1 MVFCITPN
9 SIRAGDPGKRRYL
22 SIGMDS
28 QASDESLAVDVQ
40 TSRHHKA
47 GMSSTASI
55 PAAFRSGTSPSSWI
69 LTEPYPGLQAQALG
83 LAEAGGLA
91 PVIRTLKPRWPWNLV
106 SAPRWPWPLRA
117 VEQAALA
124 GPQPGLVLSCGG
136 MAGAVAA
143 ALRGPERR
151 VVHVQHPRMPL
162 DRFDLIVVNRHDEVT
177 GRNVI
182 VTRTALHRATPARLA
197 EAAEAW
203 RPVFAHLPRPL
214 VAVLV
219 GGTNGRF
226 RLDAAVAESLAG
238 SLAGMMERDRVGLM
252 LTPSRR
258 TDPAATQA
266 FRDRLEPLGAFV
278 WDGTGDNPYFG
289 MLALADMIVVTI
301 DSVSMVS
308 EAAATAAPVM
318 LASLPGRSRRI
329 GIFTDQMIAEGRVK
343 PFLGRYEHWPVT
355 PLDDTAAAAQ
365 EMRHRLG
372 F

>member
-1 MVFCITPN
+1 M
-9 SIRAGDPGKRRYL
+9 
-22 SIGMDS
+22 
-28 QASDESLAVDVQ
+28 AVDVQ
-40 TSRHHKA
+40 GSEHHKA
-47 GMSSTASI
+47 GMSSLASP
-55 PAAFRSGTSPSSWI
+55 PAAALRADLPGAVPGTSPSSWI
-69 LTEPYPGLQAQALG
+69 LTEPYAGLQAQALG
-83 LAEAGGLA
+83 LAEAAGLA
-91 PVIRTLKPRWPWNLV
+91 PVIRTLKPRWPWSLI

-117 VEQAALA
+117 VEQEALA
-124 GPQPGLVLSCGG
+124 GTQPGLVLSCGG

-151 VVHVQHPRMPL
+151 VVHVQHPRMAL
-162 DRFDLIVVNRHDEVT
+162 DRFDLVVVNRHDEVT
-177 GRNVI
+177 GPNVI
-182 VTRTALHRATPARLA
+182 VTRTALHRATPGRLA
-197 EAAEAW
+197 EAAEVW

-238 SLAGMMERDRVGLM
+238 SLAEMMERDHVGLM

-258 TDPAATQA
+258 TDAAATKA
-266 FRDRLEPLGAFV
+266 FRDTLQPRGAFV
-278 WDGTGDNPYFG
+278 WDGEGDNPYFG

-308 EAAATAAPVM
+308 EAAATTVPVM
-318 LASLPGRSRRI
+318 LAPLPGRSRRI
-329 GIFTDQMIAEGRVK
+329 GVFTNQMIADGRVR
-343 PFLGRYEHWPVT
+343 PFLGHYEHWPVS

>member
-1 MVFCITPN
+1 
-9 SIRAGDPGKRRYL
+9 
-22 SIGMDS
+22 
-28 QASDESLAVDVQ
+28 
-40 TSRHHKA
+40 
-47 GMSSTASI
+47 MSSSAAL
-55 PAAFRSGTSPSSWI
+55 PAAVPSGTSPSSWI
-69 LTEPYPGLQAQALG
+69 LTEPYAGLQAQALG

-91 PVIRTLKPRWPWNLV
+91 PAIRTLKPRWPWNLV

-117 VEQAALA
+117 VEQEALA

-143 ALRGPERR
+143 ALRGPDRR

-162 DRFDLIVVNRHDEVT
+162 DRFDLIVVNRHDQVT

-226 RLDAAVAESLAG
+226 RLDSPVAENLAG
-238 SLAGMMERDRVGLM
+238 SLAGMMGLDRVGLM

-258 TDPAATQA
+258 TDPAAIQA
-266 FRDRLEPLGAFV
+266 FRDRLEPRGAFV

-289 MLALADMIVVTI
+289 MLALADMIVVTM

-308 EAAATAAPVM
+308 EAAATPAPVM